1 MINPRS
7 TSLVGT
13 QHAAPYLAQTFT
25 VITLFSA
32 TSATSAPSA
41 LNPVQPQTK
50 SQPFSNP
57 DL

>member
-32 TSATSAPSA
+32 TSAPSA